1 MRCLVVSCA
10 LLLYPSVAFAG
21 EPSFRNEVMA
31 VLSRAGCN
39 AGACHGNLNGKGGLK
54 LSLRGENAWADYSTL
69 TRDQLGRR
77 VNSTAPTDSL
87 LLNKAAGTMPHEGG
101 ARFTTASREYAVLR
115 DWMGAGAKFDA
126 AAPQPTALAVEP
138 AVAVV
143 FAPKDRVQIQ
153 VAVKW
158 PDGTTRQ
165 LNDLATFEPT
175 TVGTAT
181 VGRFGE
187 VVRVQPGELVVLVRY
202 LNLMTPVR
210 IAFVPDRPAADLSK
224 FSEVNIVDRHAKT
237 PWQELRITPSG
248 IAGDGEFLRRVYL
261 DTLGIVPTADEARA
275 FLADANPNKRK
286 VLIDALLERPE
297 YAQHWAQK
305 WSDLLRNEEKALDKK
320 GVQVFHRWIKEAIAE
335 DRPLTEFAAAVLAGR
350 GSTYTEPPAN
360 FYRAIRDPYLRA
372 ESVAQVFLGLRISC
386 AKCHN
391 HPFDAWTQ
399 DDYHRFA
406 GNFARIGYRIL
417 ANDKRDN
424 LDSHEFVG
432 EQIVHM
438 LTSGELTHPQ
448 GGKALPKLLG
458 GAAVDPEADRLSV
471 LATWVTS
478 PTNPFFAKAQV
489 NRIWLHLM
497 GRGLVDP
504 NDDFRT
510 SNPPSNPALL
520 DALVREFTYSGTRA
534 KPLIRL
540 ILNSATYQRS
550 STATG
555 FGTGDDKHFAKAV
568 THPLQAE
575 QLLDALSGALGTPV
589 KFPNTP
595 VGMRAGEMAAA
606 PQTGRG
612 RSNMGMR
619 FLKVFGKPDRLLTCE
634 CERSEDPGVLQALQL
649 MTGPLLNELLEAE
662 DNRIGRG
669 LAAGIK
675 PNAMLDDLYLAS
687 VCRFPTDA
695 ERTALLKH
703 IIASREPRRAWED
716 VAWGLVNSKEF
727 LLRR

>member
-1 MRCLVVSCA
+1 VRCLVVSCA

-115 DWMGAGAKFDA
+115 DWMGAGAKFDS

-350 GSTYTEPPAN
+350 AVRTPNRP
-360 FYRAIRDPYLRA
+360 
-372 ESVAQVFLGLRISC
+372 RISTGPSAIPTFGPSRWRRC
-386 AKCHN
+386 
-391 HPFDAWTQ
+391 FWG
-399 DDYHRFA
+399 FA
-406 GNFARIGYRIL
+406 SVVRSAITTRSTHGRRTTTTASPATSPASATASSRT
-417 ANDKRDN
+417 
-424 LDSHEFVG
+424 
-432 EQIVHM
+432 
-438 LTSGELTHPQ
+438 TSGT
-448 GGKALPKLLG
+448 
-458 GAAVDPEADRLSV
+458 
-471 LATWVTS
+471 
-478 PTNPFFAKAQV
+478 
-489 NRIWLHLM
+489 IW
-497 GRGLVDP
+497 
-504 NDDFRT
+504 
-510 SNPPSNPALL
+510 
-520 DALVREFTYSGTRA
+520 
-534 KPLIRL
+534 
-540 ILNSATYQRS
+540 
-550 STATG
+550 TATN
-555 FGTGDDKHFAKAV
+555 
-568 THPLQAE
+568 
-575 QLLDALSGALGTPV
+575 S
-589 KFPNTP
+589 
-595 VGMRAGEMAAA
+595 
-606 PQTGRG
+606 
-612 RSNMGMR
+612 S
-619 FLKVFGKPDRLLTCE
+619 
-634 CERSEDPGVLQALQL
+634 
-649 MTGPLLNELLEAE
+649 
-662 DNRIGRG
+662 
-669 LAAGIK
+669 
-675 PNAMLDDLYLAS
+675 
-687 VCRFPTDA
+687 
-695 ERTALLKH
+695 
-703 IIASREPRRAWED
+703 ASR
-716 VAWGLVNSKEF
+716 SF
-727 LLRR
+727 TC